1 MAGQSVRDIRRRI
14 NSVKNMRQITKA
26 MEMVAAAKL
35 RRAQTQVTASRPFT
49 NKLREVL
56 ARLVS
61 AARKSQESG
70 RIEHPLLEVREP
82 KRVLYVVV
90 TADRGL
96 AGGYNANIIR
106 QLQGILEDET
116 RELAVVA
123 IGRKGRDFLR
133 KSGIEPLREY
143 VNMGDEVAFSDA
155 RAIARELMDDFTSG
169 RFDEINLLYTEF
181 VSAVTQ
187 RPIVERLLPVE
198 EPAQQ
203 DEEGAGEVAVEYI
216 YEPSPE
222 QVINILLPR
231 FVETEVYGALMEA
244 KASELGARMTAMRN
258 ASDNATEMI
267 EELTLNYNRARQAGI
282 TKEISE
288 IVGGAEAIAAD

>member
-14 NSVKNMRQITKA
+14 TSVKNMRQITKA

-49 NKLREVL
+49 DKLREVL

-61 AARKSQESG
+61 AARKAEGGG
-70 RIEHPLLEVREP
+70 RVNHPLLEVREV

-96 AGGYNANIIR
+96 AGGYNANVIR
-106 QLQGILEDET
+106 RLQGILDEET
-116 RELAVVA
+116 REVEIVA

-133 KSGIEPLREY
+133 KRGTPPLREY
-143 VNMGDEVAFSDA
+143 VQLGDEISFSVAKA
-155 RAIARELMDDFTSG
+155 VAGELMDDFTSG

-181 VSAVTQ
+181 VSAMTQ
-187 RPIVERLLPVE
+187 RPIVERLLPVD
-198 EPAQQ
+198 EPEDQG
-203 DEEGAGEVAVEYI
+203 EEGAVEYI

-222 QVINILLPR
+222 SVINILLPR

-244 KASELGARMTAMRN
+244 KASELGARMTAMRS

-267 EELTLNYNRARQAGI
+267 DELTLNYNRARQAGI

>member
-1 MAGQSVRDIRRRI
+1 
-14 NSVKNMRQITKA
+14 MRQITKA

-35 RRAQTQVTASRPFT
+35 RRAQTRVTASRPFT
-49 NKLREVL
+49 DKLREVL

-61 AARKSQESG
+61 AARKGENG
-70 RIEHPLLEVREP
+70 ERLKHPLLEVREA
-82 KRVLYVVV
+82 KRVLYVVI

-106 QLQGILEDET
+106 KLQGILEEET
-116 RELAVVA
+116 RELEIVA

-133 KSGIEPLREY
+133 KIDITPLREY
-143 VNMGDEVAFSDA
+143 TQLGDEIAFSDA
-155 RAIARELMDDFTSG
+155 RTIARELMEDFTSG

-181 VSAVTQ
+181 VSAITQ

-198 EPAQQ
+198 EPADQE
-203 DEEGAGEVAVEYI
+203 DEGAVEYI

-222 QVINILLPR
+222 NVINILLPR

-244 KASELGARMTAMRN
+244 KASELGARMTAMRS

-267 EELTLNYNRARQAGI
+267 DELTLNYNRARQAGI